1 MAKKTTKKTRKGKS
15 AEEKAAEVKALMGTL
30 EDGVKALV
38 NSEDWV
44 NWLTFSSKFHSYS
57 YCNQILIHLQCPEAT
72 HVAGYQTWLK
82 KMKRQVRKGEKG
94 IRILA
99 PNGLA
104 RFNKKTGKTD
114 PVTGD
119 DETKEIRFMRFKAVS
134 VFDISQTDGDDSAVP
149 SRPDIDRLE
158 GDDNGV
164 LDKLLAYAK
173 SQGASVTFEN
183 IEGSAN
189 GYCYPNQKSITV
201 DSGMSNAQKAKTLA
215 HELGHML
222 LHVGLDSAGMGRD
235 DRELEAESVA
245 FIVCNAMGLETAE
258 YSFGYLACWKGKGA
272 EKGFRESTTRITE
285 AASKIIEAANV
296 EPEAEAEAA

>member
-1 MAKKTTKKTRKGKS
+1 MATKTKKKGKS
-15 AEEKAAEVKALMGTL
+15 VEEKKAEVKALMGTL
-30 EDGVKALV
+30 EEGVKALV

-44 NWLTFSSKFHSYS
+44 NWLTFASKFHNYS
-57 YCNQILIHLQCPEAT
+57 YCNQMLIHMQCPGAL

-99 PNGLA
+99 PNGMA
-104 RFNKKTGKTD
+104 RFEKKDTNDSGEET
-114 PVTGD
+114 
-119 DETKEIRFMRFKAVS
+119 TKEVRFMRFKAVS

-149 SRPDIDRLE
+149 SRPDINRLE

-164 LDKLLAYAK
+164 LGMLLGYAK
-173 SQGASVTFEN
+173 SQGATVDFTP
-183 IEGSAN
+183 IEGSVN
-189 GYCYPNQKSITV
+189 GYCYPDQKSITV
-201 DSGMSNAQKAKTLA
+201 DSTMSEAQKAKTLA

-222 LHVGLDSAGMGRD
+222 LHTGLDRALMTRD
-235 DRELEAESVA
+235 DKELEAESVA

-272 EKGFRESTTRITE
+272 EKAFRESTTRITE
-285 AASKIIEAANV
+285 AASKIIEALSEKPA
-296 EPEAEAEAA
+296 AEAEAA